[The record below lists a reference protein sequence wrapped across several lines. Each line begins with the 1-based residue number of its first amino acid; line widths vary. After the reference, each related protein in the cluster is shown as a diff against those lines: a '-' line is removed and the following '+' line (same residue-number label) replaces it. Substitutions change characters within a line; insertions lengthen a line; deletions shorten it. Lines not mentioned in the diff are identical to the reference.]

1 MQHTR
6 IAWTAAFALGM
17 AVLLCITGDVAAQAG
32 SAPQVTFTKD
42 VAPLLQENCQSC
54 HREDGIGPMEFMTYD
69 QVRPW
74 APIIREKVSMR
85 EMPPYQY
92 DTDVGIQE
100 LQNDWRLS
108 DEEISTFIQW
118 IDQGAPEGNPTDMPA
133 PKTFNGP
140 AEWRLTE
147 RFGPPDLIV
156 PAKPYDVPAIGQ
168 DIWWEPLVEIPI
180 DQDQY
185 VMAIEVKPS
194 LGGRKVVHH
203 ANTTLYLPDAEGELQ
218 GQGGRFTEYAVGK
231 LGEIIPDG
239 AGRLLPANSLV
250 RWSIHYYPMGEAVE
264 NEVTE
269 LAFWFHPEDYE
280 PEYSQD
286 LKNYR
291 LQGDLIIP
299 PHEIL
304 MTQGFHSWDHPVRID
319 SFQPHG
325 HLRLRGSSIEIF
337 HPDTGEREVV
347 SMVSNQNAWWQHSH
361 LYEPDSAPLIPAGA
375 VMVLTH
381 WYDNTENNP
390 NNPDPEQWVY
400 PGSRTGDEMQHDWI
414 AVSHLSQEQYEQLK
428 AEREARVPVT
438 GDQ

>member
-1 MQHTR
+1 MRHTR
-6 IAWTAAFALGM
+6 RAWIGVCALGM
-17 AVLLCITGDVAAQAG
+17 MVLLSFTTEAAAQGGAAG
-32 SAPQVTFTKD
+32 ELTFTKD
-42 VAPLLQENCQSC
+42 IAPLLQENCQAC
-54 HREDGIGPMEFMTYD
+54 HRAGGIGPMEFMSYE

-74 APIIREKVSMR
+74 APMIREVVSTR

-100 LQNDWRLS
+100 LQHDWRLS
-108 DEEISTFIQW
+108 EEEISTFVQW
-118 IDQGAPEGNPTDMPA
+118 IDSGAPEGNPADMPPPMEFVDA
-133 PKTFNGP
+133 
-140 AEWRLTE
+140 AEWRLAE
-147 RFGPPDLIV
+147 QYGPPDLIV
-156 PAKPYDVPAIGQ
+156 PAKPYDVPAVGQ

-180 DQDQY
+180 EQDKFLK
-185 VMAIEVKPS
+185 AIEVKPS
-194 LGGRKVVHH
+194 LEGRKVVHH
-203 ANTTLYLPDAEGELQ
+203 ANTTLYLPGDEGELE

-231 LGEIIPDG
+231 LGEIIPEG
-239 AGRLLPANSLV
+239 AGRLLPTNSFV
-250 RWSIHYYPMGEAVE
+250 RWSIHYYPMGEAVDD
-264 NEVTE
+264 EVTE
-269 LAFWFHPEDYE
+269 LAFWFHPDDYE

-286 LKNYR
+286 LRNYR
-291 LQGDLIIP
+291 LEGDLIVP
-299 PHEIL
+299 PHGTL

-361 LYEPDSAPLIPAGA
+361 LYEPDAAPLVPAGA

-414 AVSHLSQEQYEQLK
+414 AVSHLTQELYERIK
-428 AEREARVPVT
+428 AEREARELT
-438 GDQ
+438 AGGQ